1 MIKHKVDPSTNL
13 TVRQRNLLF
22 AVVKEYCEFGNTV
35 SSQEIKEKY
44 NFDVSPATV
53 RNEFTLLR
61 DLGYLF
67 QPFTNSSS
75 QPTEKAFKV
84 FINQLLTGLHVSSK
98 QQHELRQKIHIL
110 ESKQETLQKEIS
122 NLLALETKSVSFAVD
137 GENQSITGMKY
148 LLSEPKTEET
158 SQILDFLEN
167 LDKHKQLL
175 LGGETT
181 KQKKLTNSKNQSI
194 TTIFGGDNPVF
205 PLGNGYAIVSAE
217 AIVNDKKT
225 VFGIITQP
233 HILGRKKT
241 LQVINAISEELNKKD

>member
-1 MIKHKVDPSTNL
+1 MIKHKVDPATNL
-13 TVRQRNLLF
+13 TIRQRNLLF

-35 SSQEIKEKY
+35 SSQEIKDKY
-44 NFDVSPATV
+44 GFDVSPATV
-53 RNEFTLLR
+53 RNEFIILR

-84 FINQLLTGLHVSSK
+84 FINQLLTGLQVSSK
-98 QQHELRQKIHIL
+98 QQHELRQKIHSL

-122 NLLALETKSVSFAVD
+122 NLLSLETSSVSFAVNND
-137 GENQSITGMKY
+137 NQSITGLKY
-148 LLSEPKTEET
+148 LLDEPKTEEA

-175 LGGETT
+175 LEN
-181 KQKKLTNSKNQSI
+181 QTNSSGTIQNPNSI
-194 TTIFGGDNPVF
+194 TTVFGGDNPIF

-241 LQVINAISEELNKKD
+241 LQVINAISEALNKKD